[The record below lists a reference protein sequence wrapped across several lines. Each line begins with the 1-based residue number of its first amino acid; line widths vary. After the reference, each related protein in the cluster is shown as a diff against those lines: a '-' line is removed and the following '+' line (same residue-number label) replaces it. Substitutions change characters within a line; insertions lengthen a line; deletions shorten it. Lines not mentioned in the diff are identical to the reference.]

1 MDFCTVAIV
10 AAFMAGFMA
19 GLLVIYL
26 IMAAR
31 TTRKLP
37 VIINGVCEVI
47 E

>member
-1 MDFCTVAIV
+1 MDNCTVAIV

-19 GLLVIYL
+19 GMPVIYL
-26 IMAAR
+26 VMADR

-37 VIINGVCEVI
+37 AVIDGTCEVI